1 MELYNG
7 SSIEEKEIILEQYKL
22 YVEMADKISE
32 RRSSVNTFFLTA
44 NSIILTVVSI
54 NGFDIAKFSWL
65 ITAVGLIFS
74 YTWYYLL
81 QSYKLLNSGKF
92 RVVHKIEQKLPLN
105 LYAFEWEIL
114 GEGKD
119 RAKYWPISHIE
130 KILPALFAIIY
141 IVFQIVIVS
150 GGAN

>member
-7 SSIEEKEIILEQYKL
+7 SSIEEKEILLEQYKL

-44 NSIILTVVSI
+44 NSIILTVISI

-65 ITAVGLIFS
+65 ITAVGLILS

-141 IVFQIVIVS
+141 IVFQFVIVS

>member
-7 SSIEEKEIILEQYKL
+7 SSIEEKEILLEQYKL

-44 NSIILTVVSI
+44 NSIILTVISI

-65 ITAVGLIFS
+65 ITAVGLILS